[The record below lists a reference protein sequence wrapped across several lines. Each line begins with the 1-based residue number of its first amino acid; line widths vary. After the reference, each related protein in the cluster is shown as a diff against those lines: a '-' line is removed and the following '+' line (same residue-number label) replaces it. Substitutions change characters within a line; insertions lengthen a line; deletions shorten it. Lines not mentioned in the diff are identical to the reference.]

1 MFAKTF
7 CQGRCRRT
15 SQRRIEN
22 FLWKVLAGDKLK
34 PMKLPARLL
43 LAALTLSI
51 GALSP
56 IVPPQVSFPKSEASD
71 CCAIMNAGACHRC
84 PGTMSDATSASASSC
99 CTTQSECLALYF
111 SKTTTFSRSMHL
123 LGVVNVSDD
132 HVTIRTHRPSVPPPR
147 GMFS

>member
-7 CQGRCRRT
+7 WQSRCRRT

-43 LAALTLSI
+43 LAGLTLSI

-56 IVPPQVSFPKSEASD
+56 MVPPQMSFPKSVASD
-71 CCAIMNAGACHRC
+71 CCAIMNPGACHRC
-84 PGTMSDATSASASSC
+84 PGTMSDTTSASSC
-99 CTTQSECLALYF
+99 CTTQSACLALYF
-111 SKTTTFSRSMHL
+111 SKATAFSTSMHL
-123 LGVVNVSDD
+123 LGVVNVSDEP
-132 HVTIRTHRPSVPPPR
+132 VTTRIHRPPVPPPR
-147 GMFS
+147 GEFS